1 MMETLKNT
9 IFSFLGPDTF
19 QIFIFEYSLT
29 KKIAITQETQL
40 LFPSS
45 LDYIFSVSV
54 PLGIK
59 WKTYIEGVRG
69 CHKKKKCSKMTL
81 SRWKTSIN
89 NWKCIFL
96 DSTSQRPLKDCWSWE
111 GNTYWEMGI
120 FITASGKILASG
132 NLCFRL
138 FKLQLKVI
146 NKNICYLYSV
156 WVNQIN

>member
-29 KKIAITQETQL
+29 KKIAITQEPQL

-69 CHKKKKCSKMTL
+69 CHQKKKCSKMTL

-111 GNTYWEMGI
+111 GIHVKRWGY
-120 FITASGKILASG
+120 SS
-132 NLCFRL
+132 RL
-138 FKLQLKVI
+138 VEKFWLVETFVSECL
-146 NKNICYLYSV
+146 NFN
-156 WVNQIN
+156 